1 MIVVKTSKVKGN
13 YVESQVENWLTS
25 IVIELNLCPFA
36 QREYRKNSIRIK
48 SSAAAM
54 VQEVVR
60 DLVVEL
66 SLLNKHDDI
75 ETTLLVLPNSL
86 ADFYEFNDFLGFADQ
101 LIDEMHFEGVFQIA
115 SFHPDYQF
123 SGTEKDAAENFTN
136 RSPYPIL
143 HLLRESSLDRAVKQ
157 HPDTSQ
163 IPLDNIELMN
173 KLGSEH
179 MLNLL
184 QQCQTV
190 HD

>member
-1 MIVVKTSKVKGN
+1 
-13 YVESQVENWLTS
+13 
-25 IVIELNLCPFA
+25 
-36 QREYRKNSIRIK
+36 
-48 SSAAAM
+48 M

-86 ADFYEFNDFLGFADQ
+86 SDFYEFNDFLGFADQ
-101 LIDEMHFEGVFQIA
+101 LIDEMHFDGVFQIA

-123 SGTEKDAAENFTN
+123 SGTEKDDAENFTN

-143 HLLRESSLDRAVKQ
+143 HLLRESSLDRAVEQ

>member
-1 MIVVKTSKVKGN
+1 
-13 YVESQVENWLTS
+13 
-25 IVIELNLCPFA
+25 
-36 QREYRKNSIRIK
+36 
-48 SSAAAM
+48 M

-86 ADFYEFNDFLGFADQ
+86 SDFYEFNDFLGFADQ
-101 LIDEMHFEGVFQIA
+101 LIDEMHFDGVFQIA

-123 SGTEKDAAENFTN
+123 SGTEKDDAENFTN